1 MPKGDQYTCDLMHD
15 VSNAEI
21 YLKWYQTYL
30 CILGEKELCAPLDTA
45 NMEGR
50 KLLEKFKKFS
60 KAP

>member
-1 MPKGDQYTCDLMHD
+1 MHD